1 MNPAVVTDEDQN
13 RTETVNQPEAGIV
26 EVTQEQEGFFNL
38 LTHVQGARI
47 DEQRCSIQI
56 MHSKGDQ
63 QDDKNSRPATPP
75 PEMNLL
81 MDMLAQSQSR
91 RLDDQRA
98 EFTHSPAFPDTMP
111 NRRESHDNGG
121 LKDAEVP
128 LVPESPGG
136 VPFSTGDDY
145 FSFINQVH
153 SKHLEKLLKNPGTK
167 TNKS

>member
-1 MNPAVVTDEDQN
+1 MDPVEGAEEDQA
-13 RTETVNQPEAGIV
+13 REDSIAEPESSGPAEI
-26 EVTQEQEGFFNL
+26 TQEQEGFFNL
-38 LTHVQGARI
+38 LTHVQGTRI

-56 MHSKGDQ
+56 VHSKGE
-63 QDDKNSRPATPP
+63 QDAPVTPP

-98 EFTHSPAFPDTMP
+98 DFTQSAGFPDTMP
-111 NRRESHDNGG
+111 TRRESHDNGG

-128 LVPESPGG
+128 AVPGSQM
-136 VPFSTGDDY
+136 VAPFSSGDDY

-153 SKHLEKLLKNPGTK
+153 SRHLEKHLKSPGGR
-167 TNKS
+167 NQKS

>member
-1 MNPAVVTDEDQN
+1 MDPLEVTEDQPC
-13 RTETVNQPEAGIV
+13 TDPINQLESAPV
-26 EVTQEQEGFFNL
+26 ELTQEQEGFFNL

-56 MHSKGDQ
+56 VHSKGEQ
-63 QDDKNSRPATPP
+63 GTKNSPPATPP

-98 EFTHSPAFPDTMP
+98 EFTQSPGCPDTMP
-111 NRRESHDNGG
+111 TRRESHDNGR
-121 LKDAEVP
+121 LKDAVVAP
-128 LVPESPGG
+128 VPEPQMT

-153 SKHLEKLLKNPGTK
+153 SRHLDRTKKNPGRRN
-167 TNKS
+167 NKS

>member
-1 MNPAVVTDEDQN
+1 MNPVDVTQEDQPGTD
-13 RTETVNQPEAGIV
+13 TESQPYTEPV
-26 EVTQEQEGFFNL
+26 EIPTEQEGFFNL

-56 MHSKGDQ
+56 VHSKGE
-63 QDDKNSRPATPP
+63 QDNTNASDNPS

-81 MDMLAQSQSR
+81 MDMLAHSQSR

-98 EFTHSPAFPDTMP
+98 ELTQTSGFPDTMP
-111 NRRESHDNGG
+111 TRRESHDNGR
-121 LKDAEVP
+121 LKDDMVGPVSEPQVTT
-128 LVPESPGG
+128 

-153 SKHLEKLLKNPGTK
+153 SRHLEKLMKNPGGR
-167 TNKS
+167 NQKS